1 MTYDIVDRYKRSGMI
16 LSFFLLFA
24 GFLLAASNAN
34 AESGFFTTSCAPC
47 HASPTPSTCNGCH
60 AHGTHASSAKTGIN
74 VAAVT
79 NKSTYA
85 PGETISVTI
94 TGGYRTGWIRAILY
108 NESGVEVKR
117 STGTATGGMGGGAG
131 YPITL
136 TGTAPAVGGTYT
148 FTASWYGNKY
158 DKAERGGTTS
168 FGPNWT
174 PDPNNPNHGEEKVS
188 TNSFTVSAATVAGP
202 LSVSPAGGLS
212 SSGTA
217 GGPFSP
223 SSQSYTLTNTGTA
236 PMNWTAS
243 KAQSWVTL
251 SSTGGTLAAGAT
263 ATVTA
268 SINSGA
274 NSLAAGS
281 YSDTVTFANTTNGT
295 GNTTRA
301 VGLTVNAA
309 VSLSGIAISGPASV
323 NESATGTFAVTATWS
338 DGTTTSVTPAWTTTL
353 GTISA
358 SGVLTAPS
366 VTANQTATVSASY
379 TFGGVTRTA
388 SRSVTI
394 ANVQAALSGI
404 AISGPA
410 SVNESATGTFA
421 VTATWSD
428 GTTTSVTP
436 AWTTTLGTISAS
448 GVLTAPSVTANQTAT
463 VSASYTFG
471 GVTRTASRSV
481 TIANV
486 QAALSGIAISGP
498 ASVNE
503 SATGTFA
510 VTATWSDGT
519 TTSVTPAWT
528 TTLGTISASGVLTAP
543 SVTANQTATVSASY
557 TFGGVTR
564 TATMAVTVVDVA
576 QQAGALKV
584 MPEDNAVD
592 VPVNAVITVR
602 NGGTAGIDTIFNRNT
617 FTLKPEASTPD
628 SSIAPSEPYRGS
640 VCVSDGIVQGSF
652 RYNWDRTRGTFI
664 PNCPLVRD
672 TTYAGT
678 VTTAAGSSLAAPF
691 EWRFTTIAAS
701 PDSDDDGSSDDEDDH
716 PRDDRRT
723 SLWTPHWTGK
733 ISVDTTDSSGTTI
746 RSAMAISDGSARLN
760 QDGSPEGYEFLDGMV
775 SLRAEG
781 VASGSN
787 AKVTITF
794 PSVIPPGS
802 KVYQADSNGFHEVPT
817 AIVHGN
823 TVTMTIPGGNPSGN
837 ADLDNGVLIDPV
849 GVASPA
855 TPDSGS
861 IDLTSSS
868 SGGGCSIAGRNGSG
882 GSNIDAFLIL
892 AGLGVIAWRSRVKRS
907 RS

>member
-309 VSLSGIAISGPASV
+309 VS
-323 NESATGTFAVTATWS
+323 
-338 DGTTTSVTPAWTTTL
+338 
-353 GTISA
+353 
-358 SGVLTAPS
+358 
-366 VTANQTATVSASY
+366 
-379 TFGGVTRTA
+379 
-388 SRSVTI
+388 
-394 ANVQAALSGI
+394 
-404 AISGPA
+404 
-410 SVNESATGTFA
+410 
-421 VTATWSD
+421 
-428 GTTTSVTP
+428 
-436 AWTTTLGTISAS
+436 
-448 GVLTAPSVTANQTAT
+448 
-463 VSASYTFG
+463 
-471 GVTRTASRSV
+471 
-481 TIANV
+481 
-486 QAALSGIAISGP
+486 LSGIAISGP